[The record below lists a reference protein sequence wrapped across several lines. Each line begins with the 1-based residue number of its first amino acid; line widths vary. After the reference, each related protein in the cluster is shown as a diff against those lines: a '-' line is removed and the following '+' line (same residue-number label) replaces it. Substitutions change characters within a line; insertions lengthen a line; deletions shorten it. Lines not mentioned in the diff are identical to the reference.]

1 MLLEIIL
8 GVVGVIVLAVFLC
21 GVIFLYDY
29 VRYKIGLYTI
39 NPGPVSGFAG
49 KCSYAPGESI
59 DLYIC
64 AIHPLTLRLY
74 RLDAGWTPLERL
86 TEIPAQAQSRRF
98 SRWRGL
104 AWQRTVSIGSEDLAP
119 GLYRFHLCEKGNE
132 KICFDIPVIIK
143 DKTPKALCVVLATNT
158 WQSYNYFGG
167 ISHYENHYIG
177 LTSNAIAA
185 FLKRPN
191 WCSHVIPMR
200 RPNQL
205 FSVEVAMGEFGQDY
219 TSFTIR
225 NELEFLMFLTRNG
238 FSYSVY
244 SDDDLAHDPALQEAA
259 ALIFPGHSEY
269 WTDDMYYALER
280 YIEKGGKVYFSTS
293 ELDGHCDRTADG
305 LLYWPRTSPSVSNS
319 LAGTHPTLEG
329 AFTAAPYRVVDEKH
343 WIFESTN
350 LKKGDLFGID
360 CANHPSFDAVG
371 HRHLRNQ
378 FDLRGKPQCGASGF
392 FTSKV
397 GYGSGAFRM
406 LAEGTNP
413 TGGAHMVVRDLPS
426 GGWVFT
432 ASSLAFNGSL
442 SRDQMVAQIVRNLMA
457 NACSVDENRT
467 EAAAAGG

>member
-1 MLLEIIL
+1 MLLQIIL
-8 GVVGVIVLAVFLC
+8 VVVGAIVVAAFLC
-21 GVIFLYDY
+21 SVIFVYDY
-29 VRYKIGLYTI
+29 VRFKIGVYTV
-39 NPGPVSGFAG
+39 NPSPVSGFAG
-49 KCSYAPGESI
+49 KCSYARGEPI

-64 AIHPLTLRLY
+64 AKHPLTLRLY
-74 RLDAGWTPLERL
+74 RLDAVWTPLERL
-86 TEIPAQAQSRRF
+86 TEIPPQAQPRRF
-98 SRWRGL
+98 SRWKGL
-104 AWQRTVSIGSEDLAP
+104 AWKKTVSIESEDLSP
-119 GLYRFHLCEKGNE
+119 GLYRFHLCEKANE

-143 DKTPKALCVVLATNT
+143 DKTPRALCVVLATNT

-191 WCSHVIPMR
+191 WCSHVIPTR

-205 FSVEVAMGEFGQDY
+205 FSVEVAMGDFGQDY

-225 NELEFLMFLTRNG
+225 NELEFLVFLTTNG

-244 SDDDLAHDPALQEAA
+244 SDDDLAEDPVLQEAR
-259 ALIFPGHSEY
+259 ALVFAGHSEY
-269 WTDDMYYALER
+269 WTDDMYYVLER
-280 YIEKGGKVYFSTS
+280 YIERGGKVYFSNS

-305 LLYWPRTSPSVSNS
+305 FLYWPRTSPSVSNA

-329 AFTAAPYRVVDEKH
+329 AFTAAPYRVLDDKH

-350 LKKGDLFGID
+350 LKKGDLFGLD

-371 HRHLRNQ
+371 HQHLRNH
-378 FDLRGKPQCGASGF
+378 FDMRGKPQCGASGF

-442 SRDQMVAQIVRNLMA
+442 GRDPIVAQIVRNLMA
-457 NACSVDENRT
+457 NACSGDANQN
-467 EAAAAGG
+467 

>member
-8 GVVGVIVLAVFLC
+8 AVVGAIVLAVFLC

-49 KCSYAPGESI
+49 KCSYVPGESI
-59 DLYIC
+59 DLYIF

-86 TEIPAQAQSRRF
+86 TEIPAKAQSRRF

-132 KICFDIPVIIK
+132 KICFDIPVIIR
-143 DKTPKALCVVLATNT
+143 DKARKALCVILATNT

-244 SDDDLAHDPALQEAA
+244 SDDDLAHDPTLQEAG
-259 ALIFPGHSEY
+259 ALVFPGHSEY

-280 YIEKGGKVYFSTS
+280 YIEKGGKVYFSNS

-305 LLYWPRTSPSVSNS
+305 LLYWPRTSSSVSNS

-457 NACSVDENRT
+457 NACSVDQNRP